1 MKLKSVYICLILF
14 LVGCSL
20 SASQEQELNRQ
31 TGIYLDAKEK
41 NSILMIVAKTHP
53 SFVKYAKTKGDEYFQ
68 TTFKEHGLEELI
80 YIDPRIMKIESVDDK
95 IHVLY
100 EIDKEYIKNGENH
113 HDTAKFLAISDDDGL
128 TWYYLNYGVYTN
140 EKICLDI
147 PRLIK

>member
-1 MKLKSVYICLILF
+1 MKLKCIYFCLILF

-20 SASQEQELNRQ
+20 SASQEQELNKQ

-41 NSILMIVAKTHP
+41 NTILMLVAKTHP
-53 SFVKYAKTKGDEYFQ
+53 SYVKYAKSKGDDYFK
-68 TTFKEHGLEELI
+68 TTFQEHGLEELI
-80 YIDPRIMKIESVDDK
+80 YIDPRIIQVESKDDK

-113 HDTAKFLAISDDDGL
+113 HDTAKFFAISEDDGL
-128 TWYYLNYGVYTN
+128 TWYYLNYAVYTN
-140 EKICLDI
+140 HKICLDI